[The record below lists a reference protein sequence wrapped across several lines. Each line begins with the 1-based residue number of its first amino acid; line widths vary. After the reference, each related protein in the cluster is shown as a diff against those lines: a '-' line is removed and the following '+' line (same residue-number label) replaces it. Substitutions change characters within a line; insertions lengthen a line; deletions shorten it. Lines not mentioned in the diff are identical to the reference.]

1 MCLCQGDVQ
10 NIDRE
15 VRKCL
20 IDAFKITDNNFLLNA
35 SNASPSWKDGT
46 TAVAILVLDDVIYVA
61 NLGDSK
67 AVLCRESDS
76 GKLSAVKL
84 TKDHS
89 PVDVSSAVY
98 KHLWS
103 ALSVF
108 RFIMQSI
115 LISAPSLFYYLRS
128 LKREAESKRQ
138 EDL

>member
-1 MCLCQGDVQ
+1 MQ

-20 IDAFKITDNNFLLNA
+20 IDAFKVTDNNFLLNA

-108 RFIMQSI
+108 IFIMQSI
-115 LISAPSLFYYLRS
+115 LISAPSLFYYLV
-128 LKREAESKRQ
+128 
-138 EDL
+138 